1 MRYSRC
7 AGAACLA
14 LALGG
19 CVIPQPDATR
29 EVLDEDTGTTVVA
42 MGTALEF
49 YAPRPELGLQA
60 ASFAHLGAFESNRMG
75 VRRLLLW
82 LSVLPGGSSDVDA
95 GTAANPQALSVM
107 VGDGRIEPPLASAD
121 ARELGLARAP
131 FKRPADWARDAYF
144 DVTLAELRRIEGAAA
159 LELMVTAAD
168 GSVQRYEVWK
178 PERASLSR
186 FIEAVSR
193 PQPP

>member
-1 MRYSRC
+1 MQYSGC
-7 AGAACLA
+7 AASALLA
-14 LALGG
+14 LTLAG
-19 CVIPQPDATR
+19 CVIPERDAAR
-29 EVLDEDTGTTVVA
+29 EALDEETGTTITA

-49 YAPRPELGLQA
+49 YSPRPELGLQA

-82 LSVLPGGSSDVDA
+82 LSVLPGGSTGAQTSAA
-95 GTAANPQALSVM
+95 GSPQALAVI
-107 VGDGRIEPPLASAD
+107 VDDGEIRPSLASTE
-121 ARELGLARAP
+121 ARELGLASAP

-144 DVTLAELRRIEGAAA
+144 DVTIADLRRIESAATLA
-159 LELMVTAAD
+159 LSVTSAD

-186 FIEAVSR
+186 FIETIAR
-193 PQPP
+193 